1 MKTIIINDLHLGVN
15 RSGGTTLS
23 SLDALREYGHTKHRD
38 LLAQADDGDTTI
50 VNGDLSDVYDIP
62 LAQAIEIYI
71 TVVEHL
77 QAKQKSRVIWAV
89 GNHDLSKD
97 SSKLGTV
104 AFLGALLQGQFPGRF
119 QLLDRAGLLGA
130 DIYIIPHVA
139 NQEMFDMEL
148 TRIPTGVKFL
158 LLHCN
163 FDNEFAG
170 AMDHSLNLSRKQA
183 KALRDRGITMILG
196 HEHQQRDLLG
206 GRVVIVGNQFP
217 TSVADCLGN
226 DTKRCAVIEDGELSF
241 IQTWSR
247 DDKVGYFQE
256 VDWRDV
262 AGFIHEPSGFIRVAG
277 NAKGEEAAEMIKA
290 ISTLRSKSEAF
301 VITNAV
307 QVEQAEGLGDIA
319 ASVEDV
325 RSVNVIDL
333 LLEVL
338 DPEQQRV
345 VKQLVGRDVEPQAAE
360 AEEEEEVAA

>member
-1 MKTIIINDLHLGVN
+1 MRTLIINDLHLGVN
-15 RSGGTTLS
+15 RSGGTTLA
-23 SLDALREYGHTKHRD
+23 SLTSLREYGHTKHRELLD
-38 LLAQADDGDTTI
+38 LAKDGDTVV

-62 LAQAIEIYI
+62 LGQAIEIYA
-71 TVVEHL
+71 VVGEFL
-77 QAKQKSRVIWAV
+77 RAQKSSRVVWAV

-104 AFLGALLQGQFPGRF
+104 AFLGALLEAQFPGRF
-119 QLLDRAGLLGA
+119 QLLDKPGLLGS
-130 DIYIIPHVA
+130 DTYIIPHVA

-148 TRIPTGVKFL
+148 TRIPTGVTFV

-163 FDNEFAG
+163 YDNEFAG

-183 KALRDRGITMILG
+183 KALKDRGITMVFG
-196 HEHQQRDLLG
+196 HEHQQRDLIG
-206 GRVVIVGNQFP
+206 GAVAIVGNQFP
-217 TSVADCLGN
+217 SSVSDCLN
-226 DTKRCAVIEDGELSF
+226 NETKRCAVIEDGRLSF

-247 DDKVGYFQE
+247 DDKVGYFKE

-262 AGFIHEPSGFIRVAG
+262 ASFIHEPSGFIRVVG

-307 QVEQAEGLGDIA
+307 QVEQAEGLGEIA

-333 LLEVL
+333 LLELVT
-338 DPEQQRV
+338 PEQARV
-345 VKQLVGRDVEPQAAE
+345 IKQLTGREVELEIAQ
-360 AEEEEEVAA
+360 EEEHEEATA